1 MEINLLFF
9 LLLSFATFRLTRLIV
24 SDKITELIRKPFLEE
39 IEEVN
44 EKGEIEHF
52 ILIKGKGFKG
62 FIGELLSCYWCTGMW
77 CAIGLVSFH
86 YFFPFIG
93 QIVILILA
101 VAGLGGVIETIVRRL
116 L

>member
-1 MEINLLFF
+1 MEFM
-9 LLLSFATFRLTRLIV
+9 RR
-24 SDKITELIRKPFLEE
+24 PF
-39 IEEVN
+39 IEEMEDIN
-44 EKGEIEHF
+44 EKGEIENF
-52 ILIKGKGFKG
+52 LLIKGKGIKG
-62 FIGELLSCYWCTGMW
+62 LIGELLSCYWCTGMW